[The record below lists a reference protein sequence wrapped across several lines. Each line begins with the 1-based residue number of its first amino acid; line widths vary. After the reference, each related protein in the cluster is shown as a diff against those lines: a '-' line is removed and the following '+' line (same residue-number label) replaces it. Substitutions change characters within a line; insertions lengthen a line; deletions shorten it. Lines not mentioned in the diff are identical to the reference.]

1 MASGKTYRRGL
12 KPAEVTISPAQ
23 FIAEGYAE
31 RIQRSECS
39 VRLVYDLKDVRPTAK
54 AGVYELVFAA
64 GNTTLVDGRTRL
76 VVDAPTKPFVR
87 QRISPFGSTPP
98 SPPAPPPVES
108 SEPAAINLK
117 QETLRVKAAR
127 RLARKRGLPATATY
141 RDWKAAIKYFKGCCA
156 VCQQPLNPPT
166 LDHWIPMAQ
175 GGGTTPDNILPLCL
189 DCNNHKHEQPGSAW
203 LLEQYGPVRGG
214 QMHLQILKYFDY
226 ARRRQ
231 EQLLKTKTRKDD
243 RDEQLPQN

>member
-1 MASGKTYRRGL
+1 MASGKTYRQGL
-12 KPAEVTISPAQ
+12 KPATVVITPAQ

-31 RIQRSECS
+31 RIQRGECS
-39 VRLVYDLKDVRPTAK
+39 VRSVYDLTDVRPTAK
-54 AGVYELVFAA
+54 PDVYELVFTA
-64 GNTTLVDGRTRL
+64 GNTSLVDSQTRL

-98 SPPAPPPVES
+98 PPPSAPPVES
-108 SEPAAINLK
+108 SEPATIKPK

-127 RLARKRGLPATATY
+127 RLARKRGLLATATH

-156 VCQQPLNPPT
+156 VCQQPLKPPT

-189 DCNNHKHEQPGSAW
+189 ACNNRKHEQPGSAW
-203 LLEQYGPVRGG
+203 LLAVYGDAQAEAIHQRILRYFTFMGQRVR
-214 QMHLQILKYFDY
+214 Q
-226 ARRRQ
+226 
-231 EQLLKTKTRKDD
+231 
-243 RDEQLPQN
+243 QNAASQPEP

>member
-1 MASGKTYRRGL
+1 MASGKTYRQGL
-12 KPAEVTISPAQ
+12 KPAAVTISPAQ
-23 FIAEGYAE
+23 FIAERYAE
-31 RIQRSECS
+31 RIQRGECS
-39 VRLVYDLKDVRPTAK
+39 VRSVYDLTNVRSTAK
-54 AGVYELVFAA
+54 ADVYELVFAA
-64 GNTTLVDGRTRL
+64 GNTTLATSRTRL

-98 SPPAPPPVES
+98 APAPVES
-108 SEPAAINLK
+108 SEPVTINLK

-127 RLARKRGLPATATY
+127 RLARKRGLPATATH

-156 VCQQPLNPPT
+156 VCQQSLNPPT

-189 DCNNHKHEQPGSAW
+189 DCNNRKHEQPGSAW

-231 EQLLKTKTRKDD
+231 EQLLKA
-243 RDEQLPQN
+243 QNKEG